1 MESQVLQKTLIE
13 KNGAFGAKL
22 YEHIYKPLMES
33 KHKLLDEV
41 IFAKT
46 TKEEAENT
54 LKDKL
59 VSMPGLDRGQG
70 YDVCRLDNSGDSV
83 SYFCSDEANKAVDHV
98 SVSGSGVT
106 VLEVL

>member
-1 MESQVLQKTLIE
+1 VT
-13 KNGAFGAKL
+13 
-22 YEHIYKPLMES
+22 
-33 KHKLLDEV
+33 
-41 IFAKT
+41 FAKT

-54 LKDKL
+54 LKTKL
-59 VSMPGLDRGQG
+59 VSMPEQG
-70 YDVCRLDNSGDSV
+70 YEVCRLDGGDSV